1 MSAGKILIIDD
12 DSAFR
17 ELYRDILSGEG
28 HAVVGASTAEEGVA
42 QLDADVDVVLID
54 QKLSGP
60 GGPDSGLELVAK
72 ARQLSPFAKPII
84 VTGYSS
90 PEAIA
95 RAFTDGVYDYL
106 VKNGAFEALLKAKVR
121 NAVEIT
127 RERRLAALT
136 NGAREQRIRTLWSST
151 ATETD
156 KNKKGAALEEVI
168 ELLLRSTPGFT
179 KVESRLRTAAEEV
192 DLTVLNE
199 VPSAPWKAEGSYI
212 LCECKNWSSNVGADE
227 FRNFKGKFDT
237 KHKRATVGLFISLN
251 GFTSGFTDAHKVSDT
266 NVVMLLLD
274 RAAVQKWIDAP
285 DRLAFLSELHQQ
297 HTVGR

>member
-1 MSAGKILIIDD
+1 MSSGKILIIDD
-12 DSAFR
+12 DSAFLD
-17 ELYRDILSGEG
+17 LYRDILLTEG
-28 HAVVGASTAEEGVA
+28 HVVVGASTAEQGA
-42 QLDADVDVVLID
+42 ALLDAEIDVVLID
-54 QKLSGP
+54 QKLNGP

-95 RAFTDGVYDYL
+95 RAFNDGVYDYL

-136 NGAREQRIRTLWSST
+136 NGAREQRIRALWT
-151 ATETD
+151 ACATESD
-156 KNKKGAALEEVI
+156 GNKKGAALEEVI
-168 ELLLRSTPGFT
+168 ELLFRSTPGFT
-179 KVESRLRTAAEEV
+179 KVESRLRTSSEEI

-199 VPSAPWKAEGSYI
+199 VPTAPWKSEGSYI
-212 LCECKNWSSNVGADE
+212 LCECKNWSSTVGAPE

-237 KHKRATVGLFISLN
+237 KQRRATVGVFVSMN
-251 GFTSGFTDAHKVSDT
+251 GFTSGFTNELARTPTD
-266 NVVMLLLD
+266 VVMLLVD
-274 RAAVQKWIDAP
+274 KAGVQKWIDSS
-285 DRLAFLSELHQQ
+285 DRLAFLSGLHQAQ
-297 HTVGR
+297 TIGR